1 MIQAMP
7 SLKIKTL
14 ISLATVSIVY
24 AYVCQILLTQKAGK
38 LARWLQQ
45 QRPELWSEMNSVA
58 RNWHGGL
65 PALKVLKRRNV
76 VDLPEFDREF
86 EKLYAMERK
95 LFWGIGICVL
105 CFGALVAGFLLLGW
119 HW

>member
-1 MIQAMP
+1 MP
-7 SLKIKTL
+7 SLQIKIL

-24 AYVCQILLTQKAGK
+24 AYVCQILLTQKASK

-86 EKLYAMERK
+86 EKLHAMERK

-105 CFGALVAGFLLLGW
+105 CFGALFAGFLFFGW